1 MKKTKKKN
9 EREKLPDIATISVIN
24 QNPNAL
30 LLVFEKKHYQ
40 ISRFTSRPLSTTLS
54 FEALVR

>member
-9 EREKLPDIATISVIN
+9 EREKLPRIATISDIN
-24 QNPNAL
+24 QNRHAL
-30 LLVFEKKHYQ
+30 IVVFQKKHYQ
-40 ISRFTSRPLSTTLS
+40 ISRFTSRPLSTALS